1 MNNNSIHSLCIIN
14 RIVYRS
20 STQGFPPEI
29 FCFCIIG
36 RGHKMATNYEGA
48 VTIEF
53 ATLRTCMLELTSE
66 ISADPLSV
74 AERLLAKGLIPESLY
89 NSVQNQTKENKLK
102 ASELVDRVTQNIK
115 IFPENF
121 NAFMDVLTDCNW
133 LQWLT
138 KLLRERYAELL
149 TQKVVIS

>member
-20 STQGFPPEI
+20 STQGFPPDI

-53 ATLRTCMLELTSE
+53 ATPVEYERGGGGRGAMAPPTFLTE
-66 ISADPLSV
+66 GP
-74 AERLLAKGLIPESLY
+74 GPP
-89 NSVQNQTKENKLK
+89 Q
-102 ASELVDRVTQNIK
+102 
-115 IFPENF
+115 FG
-121 NAFMDVLTDCNW
+121 
-133 LQWLT
+133 
-138 KLLRERYAELL
+138 
-149 TQKVVIS
+149 